1 MRAWCR
7 FRRILTRGIQI
18 CPKKYD
24 PSTGSGSKS
33 AILKKMADFRFTMV
47 YTRSGAFEG
56 SFPMFSRSADSLM
69 TPEVAYGHRKWA
81 LGTGNGCSRYF
92 PRAQKPVEC
101 LYLRFRTRWIHS
113 WHRQWSLGTGS
124 GPNMQEA
131 GTVIPGAG
139 VSHK

>member
-1 MRAWCR
+1 MVS
-7 FRRILTRGIQI
+7 I
-18 CPKKYD
+18 PKDFDSRNPNLPQEIRSEYRKWV
-24 PSTGSGSKS
+24 K
-33 AILKKMADFRFTMV
+33 IRHFEKMADFRFTMV

-92 PRAQKPVEC
+92 PRAQKQVEC

-124 GPNMQEA
+124 GPNIQEA